1 MHKPDP
7 VESILARLM
16 PPAMSESGMREIEAM
31 IDDLAEETLAGENT
45 APRTRHIFAKRA
57 GVFGS
62 IAAAGVAAALIFQL
76 IHTPASSSGNIVSK
90 VKETPGEVVLVGET
104 DRVESMTDEGW
115 REDSD
120 GSAMRAMRLNL
131 VEENS
136 LLDEETGIVMK
147 ISQPREE
154 YLLMPVSAF

>member
-7 VESILARLM
+7 VETILARMM
-16 PPAMSESGMREIEAM
+16 PPAMSERGMREIETM
-31 IDDLAEETLAGENT
+31 LDDLALETPLPHVARF
-45 APRTRHIFAKRA
+45 PLKRA
-57 GVFGS
+57 GIFGG
-62 IAAAGVAAALIFQL
+62 IAAAGVAAMLVLHFNQKPEKPHARIF
-76 IHTPASSSGNIVSK
+76 SSEVSNPS
-90 VKETPGEVVLVGET
+90 EILLVGET

-115 REDSD
+115 REDAD
-120 GSAMRAMRLNL
+120 GTAMHAMRLNL

-154 YLLMPVSAF
+154 YLLMPVSSF